1 MRLRLMVLLW
11 LSLLCAPAFG
21 QQAQTEMVEAS
32 EEEPAI
38 LEKPGYFGLGLGIQ
52 LPMVGVV
59 TGFGATSNPGAGYN
73 LGFALTWEFFPRYEL
88 RLYTGGGQTYAARAA
103 LDYREDGEV
112 SAQTR
117 SKDQD
122 AQWLGLD
129 VGIGLSYLFR
139 APSRQ
144 WTPFV
149 GIDGGFS
156 FHGYYYSLSDEQLI
170 SKLVQT
176 GDSASLFADGE
187 TEGIG
192 SSWHLSSRAGVRL
205 DYLRWFSS
213 SLELVV
219 TVSPIGDNEPITNT
233 KSERDV
239 SAPADMLVLTRL
251 VFSIWLGL

>member
-1 MRLRLMVLLW
+1 MRLPLLLLLG
-11 LSLLCAPAFG
+11 LSLLSTPALS
-21 QQAQTEMVEAS
+21 QQVQAEVGDSSKT
-32 EEEPAI
+32 EPAT
-38 LEKPGYFGLGLGIQ
+38 LEKPGYFGLGLGVQ
-52 LPMVGVV
+52 MPMVGVV
-59 TGFGATSNPGAGYN
+59 TGFGAASNPGAGYN

-103 LDYREDGEV
+103 LDYREDGELT
-112 SAQTR
+112 AQTR
-117 SKDQD
+117 SEDQE

-129 VGIGLSYLFR
+129 IGIGLTYLFR
-139 APSRQ
+139 EPSRQ

-176 GDSASLFADGE
+176 GDSASRFADGE

-192 SSWHLSSRAGVRL
+192 ASWHLSSRGGVRL
-205 DYLRWFSS
+205 DYLSWFSS

-219 TVSPIGDNEPITNT
+219 TVSPIGENEPITNT

>member
-1 MRLRLMVLLW
+1 MRFSLILLLW
-11 LSLLCAPAFG
+11 VSLFSAPAFG
-21 QQAQTEMVEAS
+21 QKIQAGMDVPVEA
-32 EEEPAI
+32 EPAV

-52 LPMVGVV
+52 MPMVGVV
-59 TGFGATSNPGAGYN
+59 TGFGATSDPGAGYN

-88 RLYTGGGQTYAARAA
+88 RLYTGGGQTYGATAA
-103 LDYREDGEV
+103 LDYREDGELT
-112 SAQTR
+112 AQTR
-117 SKDQD
+117 SENQE

-129 VGIGLSYLFR
+129 IGVGLTYLFR
-139 APSRQ
+139 DSSRQ

-156 FHGYYYSLSDEQLI
+156 FHGYYYSLSDDQLV

-192 SSWHLSSRAGVRL
+192 SSWHLSSRGGVRL

-219 TVSPIGDNEPITNT
+219 TVSPIGGNEPITNT